1 MYSVE
6 HGFLG
11 RRTLSFLLFIFL
23 ATLGVVLFTS
33 EKGVSGV
40 MERIGNFV
48 AYLFGQ

>member
-1 MYSVE
+1 MHSVE

-11 RRTLSFLLFIFL
+11 KRTITFLLVIFF

-33 EKGVSGV
+33 ERGVSGV
-40 MERIGNFV
+40 MERIGDFI